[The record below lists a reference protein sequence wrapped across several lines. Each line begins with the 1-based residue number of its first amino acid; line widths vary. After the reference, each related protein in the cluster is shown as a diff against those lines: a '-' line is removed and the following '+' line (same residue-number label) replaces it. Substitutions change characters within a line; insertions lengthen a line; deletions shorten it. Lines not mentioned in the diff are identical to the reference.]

1 MPVDGIPA
9 MASTLPRMDAATH
22 PGMAVAAHGLWHR
35 VIARVREASWA
46 LDANDGII
54 GIAGI
59 LQGFASAGAGDRLLI
74 FAAVA
79 GTLAGALSAGGT
91 KWAEVAAQRET
102 ELAIAKQVALELMT
116 DPAGERA
123 ELVQYWQGRGLT
135 PELAGEVV
143 DQLMERDALGAQLDA
158 EFGLEE
164 VTSRT
169 APLLAGLQTTIAFTV
184 GALVPLLIT
193 WFVPLAIETTLI
205 VVAVVVSL
213 CLTSIIA
220 AGVGRL
226 SALRMM
232 IRSLTVGL
240 GTMGASYLAGL
251 VFF

>member
-1 MPVDGIPA
+1 M
-9 MASTLPRMDAATH
+9 
-22 PGMAVAAHGLWHR
+22 
-35 VIARVREASWA
+35 
-46 LDANDGII
+46 
-54 GIAGI
+54 
-59 LQGFASAGAGDRLLI
+59 
-74 FAAVA
+74 A

-102 ELAIAKQVALELMT
+102 ELAIANQVALELAT

-123 ELVQYWQGRGLT
+123 ELVEYWEGRGLT
-135 PELAGEVV
+135 LVLAGEVA

-169 APLLAGLQTTIAFTV
+169 APLLAGLQTTIAFTI

-213 CLTSIIA
+213 CLTSLVA

-226 SALRMM
+226 SALHMM

-240 GTMGASYLAGL
+240 GTMGASYLAGA